1 MKHYCPIC
9 EKELT
14 DKEYNERLAEKKKY
28 SK

>member
-14 DKEYNERLAEKKKY
+14 DQEYKQRQEEKKKY
-28 SK
+28 SN